1 MNREKILG
9 EVLRR
14 TALEIAK
21 AVREHRLSD
30 NTLDSTN
37 VKGKL

>member
-1 MNREKILG
+1 MSRRIEDVFFAHGIA
-9 EVLRR
+9 LRV
-14 TALEIAK
+14 ALT
-21 AVREHRLSD
+21 VFEHRQSE